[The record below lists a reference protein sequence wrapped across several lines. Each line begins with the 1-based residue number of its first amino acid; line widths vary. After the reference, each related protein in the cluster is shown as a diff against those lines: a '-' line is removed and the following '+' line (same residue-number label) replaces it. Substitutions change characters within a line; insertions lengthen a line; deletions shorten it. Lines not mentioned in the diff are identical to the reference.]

1 MNLEELKASEL
12 ILDLGVPIP
21 LRPLRS
27 LDFKKKSRNIVIR
40 RPYMG
45 GLIRMSE
52 QWLKIGVSHAE
63 MKEYTIEQ
71 NIDFVAKH
79 GKAISRIVAGAIVR
93 GYLTYKLFGALVAWW
108 LRWRVHPL
116 FLSEA
121 VYQVMDNFDVRPFKN
136 IIKLAEGM
144 NLMKPRLS
152 HLKNGS

>member
-1 MNLEELKASEL
+1 
-12 ILDLGVPIP
+12 
-21 LRPLRS
+21 
-27 LDFKKKSRNIVIR
+27 
-40 RPYMG
+40 MG

-93 GYLTYKLFGALVAWW
+93 GYLTYKLFGRLVAWW

-116 FLSEA
+116 FMSEA
-121 VYQVMDNFDVRPFKN
+121 VFQVMDNFDVRPFKN

-152 HLKNGS
+152 QSENGS